1 VSIDLKMQID
11 RTVSAKIEVRRD
23 SIPYGEPL
31 DTRHRIWVF
40 GRDKIRFDELMKD
53 KQSAA

>member
-53 KQSAA
+53 KQSVA